1 MNSTERLKAANK
13 NLTQR
18 MKTQQIADAMD
29 NLMCGNLT
37 QSRNVA
43 KGLSWSEIYD
53 WLTCSVGWHAN
64 QSAACADFLTKRIDF
79 RAYCEAIR

>member
-18 MKTQQIADAMD
+18 MKTQQIANAMD

-37 QSRNVA
+37 QSRKLA
-43 KGLSWSEIYD
+43 KGLAWSDIFD
-53 WLTCSVGWHAN
+53 WLTWSVGWTEKK
-64 QSAACADFLTKRIDF
+64 SAACADYLTKRIDF

>member
-13 NLTQR
+13 NLTHR
-18 MKTQQIADAMD
+18 MKTQQIAAAMD

-37 QSRNVA
+37 QSRKLA
-43 KGLSWSEIYD
+43 KGLAWGEIYD
-53 WLTCSVGWHAN
+53 WLNYSVGWTEKK
-64 QSAACADFLTKRIDF
+64 SAACADYLTKRTDF